1 MTIVQTV
8 RVVPKALNIVDEL
21 KKLDSEMAGYVA
33 YLAETKEIEPGD
45 LIDTTERMAHLAKAR
60 AVLVEVT
67 KYFYTI
73 ETHPVGKPLNLEEF
87 Q

>member
-1 MTIVQTV
+1 MTIVQMI
-8 RVVPKALNIVDEL
+8 RVAPKALNVVEEL

-33 YLAETKEIEPGD
+33 YLAETKEIEPDD
-45 LIDTTERMAHLAKAR
+45 LINTTERMVHLAKAR
-60 AVLVEVT
+60 ASLVEVT

-73 ETHPVGKPLNLEEF
+73 ETRPMGKPLNLEEF